1 MYKDEEHLYF
11 NEYGKY
17 ISKTEALLLGPMI
30 SVMGTP
36 VVYGIN
42 LFDKNPFNE
51 NLLEY
56 RE

>member
-1 MYKDEEHLYF
+1 MYKDKERLYF
-11 NEYGKY
+11 DEYEKY

-30 SVMGTP
+30 SVMGIP

-51 NLLEY
+51 NLPEY